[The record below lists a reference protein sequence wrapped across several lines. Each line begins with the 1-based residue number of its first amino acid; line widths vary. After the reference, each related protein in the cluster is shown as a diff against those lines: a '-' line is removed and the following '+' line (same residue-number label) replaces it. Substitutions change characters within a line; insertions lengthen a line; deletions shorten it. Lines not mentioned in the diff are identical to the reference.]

1 VSERLNSGYTV
12 TVGVLADTHLP
23 YRMQHLPGEV
33 FDIFRDVDLILHA
46 GDVDRIEYLDDLA
59 ALAPFHAVRGNLHF
73 MDLSDGGRDLPVEL
87 ALAPFH
93 AVRGNLHFMDLSD
106 GGRDLP
112 VELQFTIAGRRVV
125 VNHGGWFN
133 LWSQAGDWL
142 LESVLR
148 PSKDLLNPR
157 IAHRLAQLY
166 PEADLIVFGHSHRPY
181 RVWRNRTLFFN
192 PGAVCPTPRR
202 SPSVGKLYLGSDA
215 VDAEIIPLG

>member
-1 VSERLNSGYTV
+1 MPDRLKGGDIV
-12 TVGVLADTHLP
+12 TVGVLSDTHLP
-23 YRMQHLPGEV
+23 YRMQHLPDEI

-59 ALAPFHAVRGNLHF
+59 ALAPLQAVRGNLHF
-73 MDLSDGGRDLPVEL
+73 T
-87 ALAPFH
+87 
-93 AVRGNLHFMDLSD
+93 DLSD

-112 VELQFTIAGRRVV
+112 VELQLTIAGHRVI

-133 LWSQAGDWL
+133 LWSQAGDWF

-148 PSKDLLNPR
+148 PNQDLLNPR
-157 IAHRLAQLY
+157 IADRLAQLY
-166 PEADLIVFGHSHRPY
+166 PEADLIVFGHSHRPHQ
-181 RVWRNRTLFFN
+181 VWRNRTLFFN

-202 SPSVGKLYLGSDA
+202 SQSVGRLYLGPST

>member
-1 VSERLNSGYTV
+1 VPERRKGGDTV
-12 TVGVLADTHLP
+12 TVGVLSDTHLP
-23 YRMQHLPGEV
+23 YRMQHLPGEI

-73 MDLSDGGRDLPVEL
+73 T
-87 ALAPFH
+87 
-93 AVRGNLHFMDLSD
+93 DLSD

-112 VELQFTIAGRRVV
+112 VELQLTIAERRVM

-133 LWSQAGDWL
+133 LWSQAGDWF
-142 LESVLR
+142 LERVLR
-148 PSKDLLNPR
+148 PNQDLINPR
-157 IAHRLAQLY
+157 IADRLAQLY

-181 RVWRNRTLFFN
+181 QVWRDRTLFFN

-202 SPSVGKLYLGSDA
+202 SPSVGMLYLRPNA

>member
-1 VSERLNSGYTV
+1 VPERRKGEDTV
-12 TVGVLADTHLP
+12 TVGVLSDTHLP
-23 YRMQHLPGEV
+23 YRMQHLPGEI

-73 MDLSDGGRDLPVEL
+73 T
-87 ALAPFH
+87 
-93 AVRGNLHFMDLSD
+93 DLSD

-112 VELQFTIAGRRVV
+112 VELQLTIAGRRVM

-133 LWSQAGDWL
+133 LWSQAGDWF

-148 PSKDLLNPR
+148 PNQDLINPR
-157 IAHRLAQLY
+157 IADRLAQLY
-166 PEADLIVFGHSHRPY
+166 PEFDLIVFGHSHRPY
-181 RVWRNRTLFFN
+181 QVWRDRTLFFN

-202 SPSVGKLYLGSDA
+202 SPSVGMLYLRPNA